1 MHMTDIIIKKRDG
14 EILSKEEIRFFVKG
28 YTDGDIP
35 DYQAAAF
42 LMACYFNELND
53 AETRVLTQA
62 MTDSGDQVDLSA
74 IRGIKGDKHSTG
86 GVADTTTLVLAPL
99 TAACGLKLAK
109 MSGRGLGHT
118 GGTLDKMESIPGV
131 KTNLSMDAFIKQ
143 VNDIGVSVMGQ
154 TMSICPADKKM
165 YGLRDVTGTV
175 NSIPL
180 IAGSIMSK
188 KLASGADVIVLDVK
202 TGSGAF
208 MKSLEE
214 AKRLAEVMVD
224 IGNRAGRETVAL
236 VTDMNQPLGQAVGN
250 SIEVME
256 AVEILRGERE
266 GDLKTVALELGSH
279 LLVLG
284 KIAKTK
290 EEALMLLQKA
300 IDDGSGIKKLKALVK
315 AQGGN
320 PDAIDDFSL
329 FEQAKI
335 KQDYL
340 AKQVGYITQIDAE
353 KIGRASA
360 ALGAGRATKEDDI
373 DFSVGIWV
381 EKRLGDSIN
390 KGDVLFRL
398 YANDEAKIDEAKDLL
413 DSAVTI
419 APKYNKET
427 ELIYAVIG
435 E

>member
-28 YTDGDIP
+28 YTDGNIP

-62 MTDSGDQVDLSA
+62 MTDSGDQADLSA

-329 FEQAKI
+329 FE
-335 KQDYL
+335 
-340 AKQVGYITQIDAE
+340 T
-353 KIGRASA
+353 S
-360 ALGAGRATKEDDI
+360 
-373 DFSVGIWV
+373 
-381 EKRLGDSIN
+381 
-390 KGDVLFRL
+390 
-398 YANDEAKIDEAKDLL
+398 
-413 DSAVTI
+413 
-419 APKYNKET
+419 
-427 ELIYAVIG
+427 
-435 E
+435 